1 MSAVILDNSL
11 VHYEV
16 FGRGQPVIFLHS
28 WLGSWRYWVPLMEA
42 IADRYRTYAIDF
54 WGFGDS
60 DRSRK
65 SYSIPDYVD
74 QVIGFMRELGIARAN
89 LVGHGLGG
97 MVAIR
102 AATER
107 PENFLKVV
115 AACTPVIGES
125 LTALVKPGTLAR
137 LFGRGS
143 SADVWIKLLRQVEV
157 GGEAMDEVIEDTAS
171 TSTAVVEKVL
181 DSVLEADL
189 RSDLRRL
196 QVPALGIYAEKDTI
210 VSIDQIRQFED
221 NATNHQAILIP
232 KGTHFPFLDQTN
244 TIARLL
250 LEFFASQG
258 TTPVQIKEQWKRRT
272 SQLEYL

>member
-65 SYSIPDYVD
+65 NYSIPDYVD

-181 DSVLEADL
+181 DSVIEADL